1 MMTSAQIRQ
10 SYLDFFREKQHT
22 IVPSSSLMPDSPNL
36 LFTNA
41 GMNQFV
47 PIFLGQTQCPY
58 NPGRAADTQKCIR
71 AGGKHNDLDDVGLD
85 TYHHTFFEMLGNWS
99 FGDYFKKEAIE
110 WAWELVVERWGF
122 PANRVYATV
131 YFPKIDTASSDFRWA
146 TAVGPAIACAKGEM
160 NLDELPQHSDGFDQ
174 EAAVFWARK
183 FLAAGLDPA
192 VHIVPGNKK
201 DNFWMMGETGP
212 CGPCSELHIDLTPL
226 GDTKGALVNTGDA
239 RCIEIWNLVFI
250 QFNANP
256 DGTFSPLPA
265 QHVDT
270 GMGFERVTSIIQGT
284 KGFTDFANA
293 KISNY
298 DTDIFRPIFDEI
310 EKLSGK
316 TYRSTLPGEKSTPA
330 DQNRPPAN
338 AMSGTAGIPSPAA
351 SATSPKAKAP
361 SESADAQSPADDP
374 NRPVADEGSR
384 PASAPSRAANPAS
397 PVAELPD
404 PKPVPTS
411 QTANPASHDPIAI
424 DIAFRVIADHIRTLS
439 FAIADGIQPG
449 NNDRN
454 YVLRRILRRAVRYGR
469 TLGFKE
475 PFFYKL
481 VGVLACEMGDVFPE
495 IRTKQKLVEETLKR
509 EEEAFNK
516 TLDKGLALFESE
528 VSRVLGS
535 ARDSRAD
542 FGDSPKSSP
551 HAAKGALY
559 SRRNL
564 PHYERPWGKYAV
576 SFSTNQRHTLS
587 EAERDITLQCVLYPF
602 HHGKYHLY
610 AACVMPDH
618 VHLLFEPQVKEND
631 AQGALVFY
639 SLTDLLH
646 SIKSVS
652 AHQINQSRGATG
664 PVWDKES
671 FDRLIRSDADLQEKY
686 LYITRNPWD
695 ASVVGENEDYRW
707 VWTEESAAAQVGE
720 GALGGSP
727 SAARES
733 RALPGDPVAVQ
744 MLPGAFAFKLY
755 DEQGFPLDLTE
766 LMARERG
773 LKVDVE
779 GFERLMGEQRSRA
792 RAAQK
797 KTVIELSEIETKTAT
812 HFLGYDHA
820 HTGADVQEVLSV
832 KGKTVVIANNSVCYA
847 EMGGQVGD
855 TGEMTSGGNVWRIA
869 NTQKS
874 GNTWL
879 HFLEDAD
886 APAVGDHITLELD
899 WKRRT
904 AIQRHHSVTHLLHW
918 ALHEIV
924 SQEATQKGSFV
935 GPDKLTF
942 DFNSAALT
950 PQQVRDI
957 ERLVNE
963 KIVENAPISWTE
975 VPYADVKGRAD
986 IMQFFGDKYG
996 DTVRV
1001 VDIGGYSKEL
1011 CAGTHARA
1019 TGEIGLFRI
1028 VSESAVAAGVRRI
1041 EAVAGLQ
1048 AYETAMSESERLK
1061 ALAAKL
1067 NSPAAEIEMKLES
1080 LLARQKELERALKT
1094 AQQREAAGRAGDLLS
1109 QAETIHGTPAILANL
1124 GAADGDTLQT
1134 VADALKAHGFVGV
1147 IVLGGV
1153 ANEAVSL
1160 VAATSPEFVVRHPA
1174 GKIIQT
1180 IAPIIGG
1187 KGGGRPDGAR
1197 GGGKDPAKL
1206 DEALVAVRQMLAVA

>member
-1 MMTSAQIRQ
+1 MMTSTQIRQ
-10 SYLDFFREKQHT
+10 SYLDFFREKEHT
-22 IVPSSSLMPDSPNL
+22 IVPSSSLLPDSPNL

-58 NPGRAADTQKCIR
+58 TPGRAADTQKCIR

-99 FGDYFKKEAIE
+99 FGDYFKKEAIA

-122 PANRVYATV
+122 PANRVYATI
-131 YFPKIDTASSDFRWA
+131 YNPDQTLGD
-146 TAVGPAIACAKGEM
+146 PAER
-160 NLDELPQHSDGFDQ
+160 DE
-174 EAAVFWARK
+174 EAYGFWAEK
-183 FLAAGLDPA
+183 FRAAGLDPSI
-192 VHIVPGNKK
+192 HIVNGNKK

-212 CGPCSELHIDLTPL
+212 CGPCSELHIDLTPE
-226 GDTKGALVNTGDA
+226 GDTKGSLVNTGDA
-239 RCIEIWNLVFI
+239 RCMEIWNLVFI

-310 EKLSGK
+310 EKLSGCQY
-316 TYRSTLPGEKSTPA
+316 TSTLPGDGSQLSTP
-330 DQNRPPAN
+330 
-338 AMSGTAGIPSPAA
+338 
-351 SATSPKAKAP
+351 
-361 SESADAQSPADDP
+361 
-374 NRPVADEGSR
+374 
-384 PASAPSRAANPAS
+384 NPQ
-397 PVAELPD
+397 LP
-404 PKPVPTS
+404 
-411 QTANPASHDPIAI
+411 I

-469 TLGFKE
+469 TLGFSE

-481 VGVLACEMGDVFPE
+481 VGLLAREMGDIFPE
-495 IRTKQKLVEETLKR
+495 IRAKQKLVEETLKR

-516 TLDKGLALFESE
+516 TLDKGIALFEAE
-528 VSRVLGS
+528 AAKLPGS
-535 ARDSRAD
+535 ALDSRAD
-542 FGDSPKSSP
+542 FGDSPKSP
-551 HAAKGALY
+551 LPIALGAIY
-559 SRRNL
+559 SKRNL
-564 PHYERPWGKYAV
+564 PHFERPWGKYAV
-576 SFSTNQRHTLS
+576 TFSTFQRCTLTD
-587 EAERDITLQCVLYPF
+587 AERDIVLNCVLFPF
-602 HHGKYHLY
+602 ENGKYHLY
-610 AACVMPDH
+610 AASVMPDH
-618 VHLLFEPQVKEND
+618 VDLLFEPQVKEND
-631 AQGALVFY
+631 VTGAPIFY
-639 SLTDLLH
+639 LLTELLQ

-652 AHQINQSRGATG
+652 AHEINKLRGTTG
-664 PVWDKES
+664 PVWDQES
-671 FDRLIRSDADLQEKY
+671 FDRLIQSDADLQEKFM
-686 LYITRNPWD
+686 YICRNPWD
-695 ASVVGENEDYRW
+695 AGVVRDTEDYRW
-707 VWTEESAAAQVGE
+707 LWTGEKSAAAQVEE
-720 GALGGSP
+720 GALGESP
-727 SAARES
+727 NAARES
-733 RALPGDPVAVQ
+733 RALPG
-744 MLPGAFAFKLY
+744 AFAFRLY

-773 LKVDVE
+773 LTVDTE
-779 GFERLMGEQRSRA
+779 GFEKLMDEQRSRA

-797 KTVIELSEIETKTAT
+797 KTVIELSEIETKEPTQ
-812 HFLGYDHA
+812 FLGYEDSQA
-820 HTGADVQEVLSV
+820 GAQVAEVLNL
-832 KGKTVVIANNSVCYA
+832 KGKNVVILTNSVCYA

-855 TGEMTSGGNVWRIA
+855 TGELTGAGGLWRIA

-886 APAVGDHITLELD
+886 APAVGDQVTIQLD
-899 WKRRT
+899 IPRRA

-918 ALHEIV
+918 ALHEVV

-963 KIVENAPISWTE
+963 KIVQNDPISWSE
-975 VPYADVKGRAD
+975 VPYAEVKGRPD

-1028 VSESAVAAGVRRI
+1028 SSEAAVAAGVRRI

-1048 AYETAMSESERLK
+1048 AYETAFSDSERLK
-1061 ALAAKL
+1061 TFAAKL
-1067 NSPAAEIEMKLES
+1067 NSPLAEIENKLDA
-1080 LLARQKELERALKT
+1080 LLIQQKELDRALKA
-1094 AQQREAAGRAGDLLS
+1094 AQQREAASRARALLANS
-1109 QAETIHGTPAILANL
+1109 ETINGTPTIIANL
-1124 GAADGDTLQT
+1124 GATDGDTLQT
-1134 VADALKAHGFVGV
+1134 VADALKSLGFTGV
-1147 IVLGGV
+1147 VLLGGAVDASV
-1153 ANEAVSL
+1153 AL
-1160 VAATSPEFVVRHPA
+1160 VASVSSDYTARFQA

-1180 IAPIIGG
+1180 VAPMIGG
-1187 KGGGRPDGAR
+1187 KGGGRPDNAR
-1197 GGGKDPAKL
+1197 GGGREPAKL
-1206 DEALVAVRQMLAVA
+1206 EEALAQARRFLAEISS